1 MSHTHSLSEWMSAG
15 SLGLSAI
22 SLIALALAFA
32 DADFDPRP
40 LLARAHQLA
49 VFAARDLDRAVAAVR
64 HELAPHAMA
73 VRHAVYGGREIVR
86 DLAALLLLL
95 TTSPK
100 GALR

>member
-1 MSHTHSLSEWMSAG
+1 MSAASPSEWAAAG

-32 DADFDPRP
+32 DADAGYFDPRYQ
-40 LLARAHQLA
+40 LARVVESGRLDALLVQVGPA
-49 VFAARDLDRAVAAVR
+49 RVAARDAVLDA
-64 HELAPHAMA
+64 
-73 VRHAVYGGREIVR
+73 
-86 DLAALLLLL
+86 AALVLLL